1 MDKRL
6 GSRALD
12 ELEKM
17 PPYPKPEEVE
27 YRQYDIGLVYEAMSY
42 DAKTCGRCIR
52 MDDLFTRVQDEVS
65 RVVMERLGAQQR
77 PVMAKS
83 GAAAEIVL
91 GARVQGAAESCFG

>member
-6 GSRALD
+6 GPRALD

-27 YRQYDIGLVYEAMSY
+27 YRHYDSGLVYEAMSY
-42 DAKTCGRCIR
+42 DGKTCGRCIR

-65 RVVMERLGAQQR
+65 RVVMERLGAQHR
-77 PVMAKS
+77 RAMAS
-83 GAAAEIVL
+83 DAAAEIVL
-91 GARVQGAAESCFG
+91 GGRVQRAAESCFG